1 MRKSKTLSGGSVSS
15 LWRSEARAVSAPIS
29 VTRYCH
35 RAKASPRCGMRERRL
50 VSDDVQLALSHSAHL
65 ATRRSFQFAS
75 ASRGGRPSLA
85 QSLGVIFN
93 SEDGSVPPFR
103 IRKECSRLRR
113 NGAELA
119 ALRQEPDYAFVVADN
134 ARVVSHAA
142 CNVSHADCDLSN
154 TALARRTFA
163 RIVSALAVHVN
174 VFGSRLCA
182 AISSFTLRNTPR
194 RIRLSAMSLNHRSI
208 RFSHELLV
216 GMKCR

>member
-1 MRKSKTLSGGSVSS
+1 
-15 LWRSEARAVSAPIS
+15 
-29 VTRYCH
+29 
-35 RAKASPRCGMRERRL
+35 MRERRL

-142 CNVSHADCDLSN
+142 CNVSN

-163 RIVSALAVHVN
+163 RIVSALAVHLN
-174 VFGSRLCA
+174 VFGSRLCAAMYDSIA

-194 RIRLSAMSLNHRSI
+194 RIRLAAMSLNHRSI